1 LRKQFAPVPGE
12 KDMLAIWADPKVTGR
27 DHPLHAPLGST
38 GLGLMGLTSLE
49 RVAPGNVPLAEMQ
62 ALARFILFMQRDD
75 GSFYRS
81 YAPDH
86 GGKILVEPLQF
97 YPGES
102 ALGLLLLYEIDGEQR
117 WLDAAAKAV
126 AHMSTRRDPDGEP
139 MLDHWMLIA
148 AGRLWPHFDKVTDP
162 PARKKITQ
170 FAADLCE
177 RLLETKPDEYENPL
191 FEGCL
196 TRDGT
201 TCPTATRTEGLASAL
216 VVIPADEVALRTRIE
231 SATEDALVFLL
242 RAQVADGKY
251 RGGIPYAIA
260 KVRDDHPRAAT
271 FNPMSGEIRI
281 DYVFH
286 AISGM
291 MLYDDVKLRGDES
304 AER

>member
-1 LRKQFAPVPGE
+1 
-12 KDMLAIWADPKVTGR
+12 MLAIWADPKVTGR

-62 ALARFILFMQRDD
+62 SLARFILFMQRED

-102 ALGLLLLYEIDGEQR
+102 ALGLLLLYEIDGEQQ
-117 WLDAAAKAV
+117 WLDAAARAV
-126 AHMSTRRDPDGEP
+126 AHMATRRDADGEP

-148 AGRLWPHFDKVTDP
+148 AGRLWPHFDKISDP
-162 PARKKITQ
+162 PSRERITE

-177 RLLETKPDEYENPL
+177 RFLETMPAKHEDPDL
-191 FEGCL
+191 AGCL

-201 TCPTATRTEGLASAL
+201 TCPTATRSEGLASAL
-216 VVIPADEVALRTRIE
+216 VVIPASDVALRARIE
-231 SATEDALVFLL
+231 RATEDALVFLL

-251 RGGIPYAIA
+251 RGGIPYAI
-260 KVRDDHPRAAT
+260 KKFPSDHPRAAT
-271 FNPMSGEIRI
+271 FNPLSGEIRI

-291 MLYDDVKLRGDES
+291 MLYDDVKLRGNES
-304 AER
+304 EAERDPPDTNAN

>member
-1 LRKQFAPVPGE
+1 
-12 KDMLAIWADPKVTGR
+12 
-27 DHPLHAPLGST
+27 
-38 GLGLMGLTSLE
+38 MGLTSLE
-49 RVAPGNVPLAEMQ
+49 RAAPGNVPLAEMQ

-102 ALGLLLLYEIDGEQR
+102 ALGLLLLYEIDGEQQ

-126 AHMSTRRDPDGEP
+126 AHMATRRDADGQP

-148 AGRLWPHFDKVTDP
+148 AGRLWPHFDKISDP
-162 PARKKITQ
+162 PSREIIEQ
-170 FAADLCE
+170 FATDLCE
-177 RLLETKPDEYENPL
+177 RFLNAMPDHKGDAQL
-191 FEGCL
+191 AGCL

-216 VVIPADEVALRTRIE
+216 VVIPQKEVGLRSRIE
-231 SATEDALVFLL
+231 SATEDALLFLL
-242 RAQVADGKY
+242 RSQVAEGKY

-260 KVRDDHPRAAT
+260 RLPDDNPRAAT

-291 MLYDDVKLRGDES
+291 MLYDDVKLRPPAS
-304 AER
+304 AAELERDAKVH